1 MKRKRRIKVNIKV
14 RVREHEY
21 KILKDCFDEIAPDLN
36 LSLVSVEEAYRAP
49 GDDDCESNSTH
60 IIQLETTKERWNEI
74 MDYCLSLEKDVFD
87 ENDRLIVSE
96 DSQEYA
102 RYAKF
107 DRLWSIMFY
116 IGDMYGIA

>member
-1 MKRKRRIKVNIKV
+1 MNIKV

-87 ENDRLIVSE
+87 ENDRRSSSLRT
-96 DSQEYA
+96 A
-102 RYAKF
+102 RNTPAT
-107 DRLWSIMFY
+107 RSLTVCGALCST
-116 IGDMYGIA
+116 